1 MFNFV
6 KEVRNELKKVS
17 WPTRPDTIR
26 LTLIVIAIS
35 VAAGLYLGGL
45 DLVFTQ
51 MLKLLVS

>member
-6 KEVRNELKKVS
+6 KEVRNELTKVS
-17 WPTRPDTIR
+17 WPTRNYTIR

-35 VAAGLYLGGL
+35 IVAGIYLGGL
-45 DLVFTQ
+45 DLIFTQ

>member
-6 KEVRNELKKVS
+6 KEVRTELTKVA
-17 WPTRPDTIR
+17 WPTKNYTIR

-35 VAAGLYLGGL
+35 IAAGIYLGGL
-45 DLVFTQ
+45 DLIFTQ